1 LRFIEQNQR
10 KGSASAWEKDV
21 GQYAISRFHRRN
33 LGDVLLLQGDI
44 PGTGAGAATNKRK
57 QDQTTA
63 KKNQNQS
70 TMTSSTVSHLTLIS
84 LRISYFLAC
93 RRYLQHSL
101 LTDLTRV
108 TESISSSTTTTEAI
122 DTKNQQLISPNL
134 STLIFCWSFCE
145 GSLLFSIVILGSW
158 LNPRLEILIG
168 IIPRTSHLI
177 SRIHSTIPR
186 MSTVLNYNPQS
197 TSNAN
202 ERIRLLS
209 IRTLGLTLLPFGV
222 YLFIYYRLG
231 QVIQGL
237 LGVESGTHSFGFL
250 NTTLA
255 RICVPGVILIGSLS
269 GGGAV
274 NTAWLTWEWRRR
286 AKEPP
291 ITDQHIITAQ
301 KSLLRTQ
308 TDLADRKSILNQQ
321 QTHPSS
327 ISKTDGSSNL
337 LTTLFTGS
345 SNPKTTQ
352 LHQEI
357 AGLEAMENQIHAD
370 LNSLKERKEYHDYS
384 RTIPGMFL
392 NLANWFLSV
401 YCVYRLFMACV
412 NLIFGYVKR
421 PTTTTTRNPT
431 TDIVTYLVAKI
442 LSTFNIELEIS
453 KLTRLV
459 GLILIG
465 SIIVVNLR
473 SVLVWVNRVFNR
485 FSNSNGVSSSLM
497 LLVLAQ
503 LMAMYLLTCLISL
516 PSSTSGGT
524 KDTTPEGEGPMKG
537 NDPLKSDSSLLST
550 LPSFSRFSK
559 LFDLVFLSTGILT
572 FGFRWLLNQIFIA
585 PEPSSFTSI
594 GMTGASNP
602 SSSEEN
608 IALNHRIGAHFV

>member
-1 LRFIEQNQR
+1 
-10 KGSASAWEKDV
+10 
-21 GQYAISRFHRRN
+21 
-33 LGDVLLLQGDI
+33 
-44 PGTGAGAATNKRK
+44 
-57 QDQTTA
+57 
-63 KKNQNQS
+63 
-70 TMTSSTVSHLTLIS
+70 MTSSTVSHLTLIS

-158 LNPRLEILIG
+158 LNPQARDLNWNLSLG
-168 IIPRTSHLI
+168 LLI
-177 SRIHSTIPR
+177 SSVVFIVPFLECLLFSTTILSRRR
-186 MSTVLNYNPQS
+186 M
-197 TSNAN
+197 AN

-237 LGVESGTHSFGFL
+237 LGVESGTHSFATDKRKFSLGFL

>member
-1 LRFIEQNQR
+1 MRGYPWHWGR
-10 KGSASAWEKDV
+10 GSYQQEEARPDDSQEEPKPKHNDFLD
-21 GQYAISRFHRRN
+21 S
-33 LGDVLLLQGDI
+33 L
-44 PGTGAGAATNKRK
+44 
-57 QDQTTA
+57 
-63 KKNQNQS
+63 
-70 TMTSSTVSHLTLIS
+70 HLTLIS

-145 GSLLFSIVILGSW
+145 GSLLFSIVILVLG
-158 LNPRLEILIG
+158 LEILIG
-168 IIPRTSHLI
+168 IYRSDFSSHQLSFIVPFLECLLFSTTILSRRRMELNIQQTKGLDYYRFELGVDVTSVWSILI
-177 SRIHSTIPR
+177 HI
-186 MSTVLNYNPQS
+186 
-197 TSNAN
+197 
-202 ERIRLLS
+202 LS
-209 IRTLGLTLLPFGV
+209 IRSRTDKRTSSL
-222 YLFIYYRLG
+222 
-231 QVIQGL
+231 
-237 LGVESGTHSFGFL
+237 GFL

-291 ITDQHIITAQ
+291 ITDQHIVIAQ